1 MKLHITILC
10 IITII
15 SLNSC
20 ALIFNGTKKAVTVQ
34 SMTHGAD
41 IYIDGSLEGQDA
53 VTKKL
58 TRKNAHTVLVKK
70 SDCKSKTVLIESKTQ
85 AGWVVFDVLFNILA
99 IVVDAPTG
107 AWKTFDK
114 SNVVVDLDCE

>member
-1 MKLHITILC
+1 MKLHTIVLC
-10 IITII
+10 LIAII

-20 ALIFNGTKKAVTVQ
+20 ALIFNGTKKNVTVQ
-34 SMTHGAD
+34 SMTQGAD
-41 IYIDGSLEGQDA
+41 IYIDGNLEGQDA

-58 TRKNAHTVLVKK
+58 TRKNSHTIIVKK
-70 SDCKSKTVLIESKTQ
+70 DECKSKTVLIESKTS

-99 IVVDAPTG
+99 IAVDAPTG

-114 SNVVVDLDCE
+114 SNVVVDLECQ

>member
-1 MKLHITILC
+1 M
-10 IITII
+10 
-15 SLNSC
+15 
-20 ALIFNGTKKAVTVQ
+20 
-34 SMTHGAD
+34 
-41 IYIDGSLEGQDA
+41 
-53 VTKKL
+53 
-58 TRKNAHTVLVKK
+58 
-70 SDCKSKTVLIESKTQ
+70 LIESKTQ